1 MQFLA
6 GLGEKGLKIM
16 NSYFFVY
23 SIGIAEKGFMNVELT
38 VESSVGHA
46 SMPPRESSI
55 GILANAISKYVI
67 LSANRGERGG
77 QGGLTT
83 PTENFVGKF

>member
-1 MQFLA
+1 MFIL
-6 GLGEKGLKIM
+6 
-16 NSYFFVY
+16 Y

-83 PTENFVGKF
+83 PHRKFCWKILSLSETQKS